1 MKQRLAGLL
10 ERITNAS
17 IVVAGDVMLDEY
29 IIGDAERISPESP
42 HPIVDE
48 RERAYVPG
56 GAANVAVNAA
66 AIGAHATLFSVI
78 GDDPEGEAFRCEL
91 ASRGV
96 DDGGVITAD
105 NRPTTRKTRL
115 IARGTQVFRA
125 DRETRSPIDAF
136 LESSLVES
144 IAARPEDVI
153 VISDYAKGLVTPGL
167 VAGIVHAGKRAVVD
181 PKSSDFGRYRG
192 AYLITPN
199 YGEFCR
205 AAGIDAITPDEI
217 EPAGRKLMA
226 KHRIANLLV
235 TLGADGMLLIEGNGP
250 ATHIHTRAREVYDVT
265 GAGDTV
271 VATLASALAGGAV
284 LTDACLVAN
293 IAAGIVVGKHR
304 TATAS
309 PAEIM
314 DYAFG
319 PSSSAKIVDRAAIAR
334 RADELRSEG
343 RKIVFTNGC
352 FDLLHIGHI
361 TYLNEARGL
370 GDILVVGLNTDDS
383 VRRLKGPSRPIINE
397 AERSHVLAALECID
411 FVVPFDEDTPLE
423 LIRAIRPDILVK
435 GADYTR
441 DDVVGHDVVES
452 WGGEVRLI
460 PVVPNTSTSDIIRRI
475 RDAAE

>member
-1 MKQRLAGLL
+1 
-10 ERITNAS
+10 
-17 IVVAGDVMLDEY
+17 MLDEY

-56 GAANVAVNAA
+56 GAANVAVNAVSL
-66 AIGAHATLFSVI
+66 GARATLFSVI
-78 GDDPEGEAFRCEL
+78 GDDPEGEVFRCEL
-91 ASRGV
+91 TSRGV
-96 DDGGVITAD
+96 DDGGVITTD

-115 IARGTQVFRA
+115 IARGEQVFRA
-125 DRETRSPIDAF
+125 DRETRAPIDAF

-144 IAARPEDVI
+144 IAARPEPVV
-153 VISDYAKGLVTPGL
+153 VISDYAKGMVTPVL
-167 VAGIVHAGKRAVVD
+167 VAGVVKTGKKVVID
-181 PKSSDFGRYRG
+181 PKSSDFSRYRG
-192 AYLITPN
+192 AFLITPN
-199 YGEFCR
+199 HGEFCR
-205 AAGIDAITPDEI
+205 AAGIESVKPDEI
-217 EPAGRKLMA
+217 EQAGRALMT
-226 KHRIANLLV
+226 KHAIANLLV
-235 TLGADGMLLIEGNGP
+235 TLGPDGMLLIEGDGP

-271 VATLASALAGGAV
+271 VATVAATLAGGAAIA
-284 LTDACLVAN
+284 DACFVAN

-309 PAEIM
+309 PEEIM
-314 DYAFG
+314 SYAFG
-319 PSSSAKIVDRAAIAR
+319 PSSSAKIVDRNSIAR
-334 RADELRSEG
+334 RAEELRREG

-383 VRRLKGPSRPIINE
+383 VHRLKGPSRPIIND

-411 FVVPFDEDTPLE
+411 YVVLFDEDTPVE
-423 LIRAIRPDILVK
+423 LIRAVRPDVLVK
-435 GADYTR
+435 GADYR
-441 DDVVGHDVVES
+441 HDDVVGHDIVES
-452 WGGEVRLI
+452 YGGHVELI